1 MDVDRDLPEP
11 IYEQIQ
17 TWMRSQI
24 ESGAWPEHYK
34 LTAENELAEELGVN
48 RGTLRKA
55 IGGLINEGL
64 LIRAHGKGTFVA
76 PSRLEQP
83 LAESFV
89 TFSEGLITR
98 GIPFTTS
105 VMVAEIRS
113 VSPATASLLGLSRY
127 IQPKAY
133 YLERVRFV
141 RNKPIILL
149 KNHVVHKYAP
159 GIEALD
165 FSEERLF
172 SVLEQRYQL
181 AIDWANRT
189 FEATRAGE
197 EIAAHLGLAEGDPVM
212 YVQQVSYLKDGTAV
226 ELSDL
231 WLRGDHFR
239 LSAQVKRD
247 RKESSLRELL
257 VGVDEGA

>member
-17 TWMRSQI
+17 AWMRSQI
-24 ESGAWPEHYK
+24 ASGAWPDHYK
-34 LTAENELAEELGVN
+34 LTAESDLAEELGVN

-64 LIRAHGKGTFVA
+64 LVRAHGKGTFVA

-89 TFSEGLITR
+89 TFSEGLISR
-98 GIPFTTS
+98 GIPFTTTVIS
-105 VMVAEIRS
+105 ADIRP
-113 VSPATASLLGLSRY
+113 VTPATASLLGLSKY
-127 IQPKAY
+127 AEPKAY
-133 YLERVRFV
+133 YLERVRHV
-141 RNKPIILL
+141 RDKPIILL
-149 KNHVVHKYAP
+149 KNHVVHKHTP
-159 GIEALD
+159 GIDALD
-165 FSEERLF
+165 FAEERLF
-172 SVLEQRYQL
+172 SVLEQKYNL

-189 FEATRAGE
+189 FEATTANSGTAG
-197 EIAAHLGLAEGDPVM
+197 HLDLAEGDPVM
-212 YVQQVSYLKDGTAV
+212 YVQQVSYLKDGTPI

-247 RKESSLRELL
+247 RAESSLRELL
-257 VGVDEGA
+257 VGVQEGA